1 MAEAQEEKK
10 TQRRGHA
17 QQGAKKDVYEIA
29 QAQLDK
35 AAKALHLDPEI
46 HTILLQPKNEL
57 IINFPVRMDDGSY
70 KLFKG
75 YRVQHN
81 NILGPYKG
89 GIRFH
94 PDVHLNEC
102 KALAS
107 WMTWKC
113 ALMEIPF
120 GGAKGGIKFDPT
132 KHSRTELER
141 ITRRF
146 THALGGNIGP
156 DYDIPAPDMGTNSQI
171 MVWMMDT
178 YMNSGDQKDK
188 NRLRGVVTGK
198 SITSGGS
205 QGREKATGQGLVHVV
220 QEWARETNFSLD
232 GSTFAVQGFGN
243 VGSHAARILSRLG
256 STLVAV
262 QDHTGAIASSEG
274 LNPRRLAEYV
284 QKNGG
289 VKGYPGGHPTEKEA
303 FFATECDIMIPAA
316 LENQITAETAPLLKC
331 RLVVEGANGPTDLDG
346 DAILQQK
353 GIDLLP
359 DILANAGGVTVSY
372 FEWLQNKRAES
383 WSLEDVDAKLGTMM
397 RRAYA
402 TVRHIAQE
410 HHVDNRTAAY
420 MHALDRIQTVYR
432 ERGIFP

>member
-1 MAEAQEEKK
+1 
-10 TQRRGHA
+10 
-17 QQGAKKDVYEIA
+17 
-29 QAQLDK
+29 
-35 AAKALHLDPEI
+35 
-46 HTILLQPKNEL
+46 
-57 IINFPVRMDDGSY
+57 MDDNSY

-81 NILGPYKG
+81 NIMGPYKG

-94 PDVHLNEC
+94 PEVHLNEC

-132 KHSRTELER
+132 KHSKTEIER

-146 THALGGNIGP
+146 THALGQNIGP
-156 DYDIPAPDMGTNSQI
+156 NYDIPAPDMGTDSQI

-178 YMNSGDQKDK
+178 FMNAGSQKDK
-188 NRLRGVVTGK
+188 NALRGVVTGK

-205 QGREKATGQGLVHVV
+205 QGRDKATGQGLVHCIV
-220 QEWARETNFSLD
+220 EWARETNFSLD
-232 GSTFAVQGFGN
+232 GSTFSVQGFGK

-262 QDHTGAIASSEG
+262 HDHTGAIASAEG

-289 VKGYPGGHPTEKEA
+289 VKGYPGGHAIDKDA
-303 FFATECDIMIPAA
+303 FFATECDIFIPAA
-316 LENQITAETAPLLKC
+316 LENQVTAETAPLLKC
-331 RLVVEGANGPTDLDG
+331 KLVVEGANGPTDLDG
-346 DAILQQK
+346 DEILASK

-372 FEWLQNKRAES
+372 FEWLQNQRAEQ
-383 WSLEDVDAKLGTMM
+383 WTLEEVDARLHTMM

-410 HHVDNRTAAY
+410 KNVDNRTAAY